1 MGIRTK
7 QNDHYFLVRLAAAR
21 RLYTLAKQ
29 GQNFYFMLNVVL
41 VSVLAFLSI
50 ALNSTAVG
58 KYFDFE
64 PVDISKFVVVV
75 SVFVLTLDKFLV
87 SGMIEKHKEEAAKIQ
102 DQVDRKLFG
111 FEWNVPLAG
120 STPNAAL
127 VAKHGE
133 WLLKKKGEVPFEN
146 WYALRDDKLIHP
158 YQVLI
163 CQNACLS
170 WDTNL
175 RSKVNSALLVAGFIV
190 FGAAL
195 GLSIYLDLSTA
206 NVLTNLA
213 ALAGPVVD
221 FGYTVYIGNKK
232 TIEDTKRLT
241 DHLTDAIES
250 PTNNEG
256 ELLKLCQMVQDQ
268 LYINRRDSWPI
279 PDSLYQWLRDC
290 DESVMIDST
299 VDLETQLLVKQVAM
313 SGALA
318 STNP

>member
-41 VSVLAFLSI
+41 VSILAFLSI
-50 ALNSTAVG
+50 ALNSAVVG
-58 KYFDFE
+58 DYFDFE
-64 PVDISKFVVVV
+64 PIDISKLVAV
-75 SVFVLTLDKFLV
+75 SSVIVLTLDKFLV
-87 SGMIEKHKEEAAKIQ
+87 TGMIEKHMEEAAKIQ
-102 DQVDRKLFG
+102 DQADRKLFG
-111 FEWNVPLAG
+111 FEWNAPLAG
-120 STPNAAL
+120 SAPNSAL

-133 WLLKKKGEVPFEN
+133 WLLKKKGKAPFEN

-158 YQVLI
+158 YQILI

-175 RSKVNSALLVAGFIV
+175 RSKVNNALLIAGLVI

-206 NVLTNLA
+206 NALTNLA
-213 ALAGPVVD
+213 ALAGPVAD
-221 FGYTVYIGNKK
+221 FGYTVYVGNKK
-232 TIEDTKRLT
+232 TIEDTTRLI

-250 PTNNEG
+250 PTHNES
-256 ELLKLCQMVQDQ
+256 ELLKMCRMVQDQ
-268 LYINRRDSWPI
+268 LYIKRRDSWPI
-279 PDSLYQWLRDC
+279 PDSLYQWLRDR
-290 DESVMIDST
+290 EENVMVNSA
-299 VDLETQLLVKQVAM
+299 VDLESQLLAKQVAV
-313 SGALA
+313 SGAPA
-318 STNP
+318 ATTP